1 MHISIMIIMYRSLME
16 VTKPLSKTTPKSS
29 EAVKPKDDKEAAKEV
44 KKQEILASYRKAGTI
59 AKEVREAAKPLVKA
73 GVSIIELCE
82 KIETMIINK
91 GGNWA
96 FPCNISI
103 NNLAAHYSPPIG
115 DKTSIGEKDVVKVD
129 FGVHVDGYIADTA
142 FTISLDPAYQKL
154 VEAAEKG
161 VKVAIQN
168 IKAGADTRRIGA
180 LVEVAVR
187 ELGYRPIKELTG
199 HLLEQYE
206 VHGPKTIPSVGSVGG
221 SRLEEGEFYAVETFA
236 TTGSGGVHDTPYC
249 YIYRMLPVRSPIRF
263 AGSRQI
269 ISIVGKKYKSLPFTE
284 RWLAKEAPNVSLKFA
299 LKELIG
305 SGLLYE
311 YHVLA
316 DRKESMVAQAEETV
330 LVRKDGCDVLTT

>member
-1 MHISIMIIMYRSLME
+1 ME
-16 VTKPLSKTTPKSS
+16 ALKPLSNASPKPSPV
-29 EAVKPKDDKEAAKEV
+29 VKPKNDKEHVDEAK
-44 KKQEILASYRKAGTI
+44 KKEEILANYKKAGTI
-59 AKEVREAAKPLVKA
+59 AKEVREAAKPLVKV
-73 GVSIIELCE
+73 GVPVIELCE
-82 KIETMIINK
+82 KIESLILEK

-115 DKTSIGEKDVVKVD
+115 DKTSIGDKDVVKVD
-129 FGVHVDGYIADTA
+129 FGVHVEGYIADIA
-142 FTISLDPAYQKL
+142 FTKSFDPAYQKL

-187 ELGYRPIKELTG
+187 EMGYRPIRELTG

-221 SRLEEGEFYAVETFA
+221 SKLEEGEFYAVETFA

-269 ISIVGKKYKSLPFTE
+269 VSIVGKKYKSLPFAE

-299 LKELIG
+299 LKELTG
-305 SGLLYE
+305 LGLLYE

-316 DRKESMVAQAEETV
+316 DRKESVVAQAEETV
-330 LVRKDGCDVLTT
+330 SVKKDGCEVLTA

>member
-1 MHISIMIIMYRSLME
+1 MSNASP
-16 VTKPLSKTTPKSS
+16 KPSPV
-29 EAVKPKDDKEAAKEV
+29 VKPKDDKQHVDEAKKKE
-44 KKQEILASYRKAGTI
+44 EILADYKKAGTI
-59 AKEVREAAKPLVKA
+59 AKEVREAAKPLVKV
-73 GVSIIELCE
+73 GVPVIELCE
-82 KIETMIINK
+82 KIESLILEK

-115 DKTSIGEKDVVKVD
+115 DKTSIADKDVVKVD
-129 FGVHVDGYIADTA
+129 FGVHVEGYIADTA
-142 FTISLDPAYQKL
+142 FTISFDPTYQKL
-154 VEAAEKG
+154 VEAAQKG
-161 VKVAIQN
+161 VKVALQN

-187 ELGYRPIKELTG
+187 EMGYRPIRELTG

-206 VHGPKTIPSVGSVGG
+206 VHGAKTIPSVGSVGG
-221 SRLEEGEFYAVETFA
+221 SKLEEGEFYAVETFA

-249 YIYRMLPVRSPIRF
+249 YIYRMLPVRVPIRF

-269 ISIVGKKYKSLPFTE
+269 VSIVGKKYKSLPFTE

-299 LKELIG
+299 LKELTG
-305 SGLLYE
+305 LGLLYE

-316 DRKESMVAQAEETV
+316 DRKESVVAQAEETISV
-330 LVRKDGCDVLTT
+330 KKDGCDVLTA